1 MVEKFKIIQR
11 GFTLI
16 ELLIVIGII
25 GVLAGVVLVGIDPV
39 DKINAANDTKVQRD
53 INALAN
59 AVESYAATNNG
70 SYFGPGG
77 AAVTQADLVSTGN
90 LKVVLAPPTG
100 YSCAN
105 YSITSTA
112 STAQASCP
120 LKSKKYTSVAT
131 ADTWVWCSS
140 SGKAGATA
148 DATTCP

>member
-1 MVEKFKIIQR
+1 MVKKLNIIQK

-39 DKINAANDTKVQRD
+39 DKINAANDTKIQRD

-59 AVESYAATNNG
+59 AIESYAATNGG
-70 SYFGPGG
+70 SYFGPTG
-77 AAVTQADLVSTGN
+77 AALTQADLVTTGN
-90 LKVVLAPPTG
+90 LKLALTPPTG
-100 YSCAN
+100 YTCAN

-112 STAQASCP
+112 TTAQASCV

-140 SGKAGATA
+140 TGRAGATA